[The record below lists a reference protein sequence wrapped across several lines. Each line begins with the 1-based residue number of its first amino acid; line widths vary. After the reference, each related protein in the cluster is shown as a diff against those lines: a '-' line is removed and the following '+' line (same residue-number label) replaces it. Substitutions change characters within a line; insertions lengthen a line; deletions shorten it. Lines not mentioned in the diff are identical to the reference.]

1 ARGRKADP
9 AWTRKLPASALIWI
23 LEHMHPDYG
32 GPSPAPEAETKTHV
46 PLKDLARDELKKLAE
61 TYDWLRELG
70 IRQAA
75 REDARK
81 ALDPAAGGR
90 RPDLPAVRIGGRHQ
104 AVRRPGP
111 GRPRKGPWTLAA
123 WSPDEG

>member
-1 ARGRKADP
+1 
-9 AWTRKLPASALIWI
+9 
-23 LEHMHPDYG
+23 MHPDYG